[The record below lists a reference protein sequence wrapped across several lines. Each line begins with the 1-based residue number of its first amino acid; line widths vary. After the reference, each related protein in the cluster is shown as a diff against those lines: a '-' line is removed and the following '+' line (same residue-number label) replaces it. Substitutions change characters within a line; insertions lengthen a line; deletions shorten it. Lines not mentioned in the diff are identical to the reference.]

1 MYLRQ
6 LRIQGF
12 KSFAD
17 PTLLSLKPGV
27 TAIVG
32 PNGCGKSNIADALRW
47 VLGEQSTRSLR
58 ADAMAD
64 VIFQGTTLR
73 KPLGVCEVALT
84 FADCEKDLKTSFN
97 ELEIARRVS
106 REGSSDYF
114 LNGKA
119 ARLKDIQILFLGTGV
134 GQVSYSFLLQGRI
147 DQILSSNPAERRAI
161 FEEAA
166 GISRYK
172 TQRKEALDKLAGVE
186 ADLARAGDVLAE
198 VEKRIGALKRQ
209 AAKALRH
216 QIASGKARRLERALA
231 AWKRQGLEREI
242 DAGSNLLEGTRTRML
257 LSKAEMEAASGK
269 IATLREEKSRTGAAL
284 RLAEENV
291 YALAAARDKAVAAA
305 DTALLRRSD
314 CAAHLAAL
322 KAELADMDAEKASL
336 GDKLLARRA
345 LREKQLTTAGE
356 GENELAK
363 LEKALALEKK
373 GLDAAEADL
382 AKLRRDAAFAGSEL
396 SRQRTAIARLSTE
409 SASARERL
417 AATDAETG
425 ALEAETARDRDSLAA
440 LLAKKTQ
447 AGEVLH
453 QAEEAK
459 YAAEAVARQA
469 AEILRT
475 AQAAESAADRAL
487 TELTARARALEE
499 ISLKMEDVSG
509 GTRALLQGKVP
520 SVPAASCRLV
530 AAMLEVDEAWAGAA
544 GLLIATGADPVAL
557 ADVSAAPAILK
568 TLAEKRLGSARL
580 VLPPSRPSP
589 EETPPPAP
597 AIAALQKVR
606 AGAEP
611 DAPLVK
617 ALFAGCLLFE
627 SLESYLSW
635 RKANPGH
642 PFRMAATRDGAAI
655 DAAGTI
661 LLSSASGTDARL
673 VRSARLKKLKAEI
686 DLSRRKLEDLKNESA
701 AARAAHAKALADA
714 AAVSAAV
721 PAAAQELAAL
731 RGQERAL
738 AERLSRSEARL
749 RERAAAREKLAA
761 AGENAARDLAK
772 AEAALEGAEKKVAG
786 NAAQIANAE
795 KLALEQRA
803 AYEKERAGCEALRL
817 DVAGR
822 RQRLEIAHREV
833 AEAERMLSEWTIRRQ
848 KRAGES
854 SRDEALLAE
863 LDKAAAG
870 NRDEAG
876 KFDGELQEAR
886 KVVDARRDESAAA
899 ARRTLAAE
907 EDLETRRKA
916 HDAFYAEFSSR
927 EIALAK
933 LKSALESLAGE
944 AKNLLGAELAELD
957 WRREMYLSGTAAAEI
972 VRGEDDALPEI
983 VLPPEPPPPT
993 REALAAIPLPDW
1005 EAVKAEIAATRAK
1018 IDAMGAVNALAI
1030 EEYKDLRER
1039 HEFLKTQTDDLWAS
1053 REKLLSTIA
1062 EINKTS
1068 STLFRESFEKIRENF
1083 HKTFATLFGGG
1094 EADLTLSE
1102 GDLLESG
1109 VEIVARPP
1117 GTRLRSVTLLS
1128 GGQKTMTA
1136 MALLFAIYKVR
1147 PSPFCVLDE
1156 IDAPL
1161 DEANV
1166 TRFMAMLADFQG
1178 KSQFFIITHNRHT
1191 IAASGTIFGV
1201 TMEERGV
1208 SKVISMRLAEA
1219 VTRETASA
1227 PVQ

>member
-12 KSFAD
+12 KSFAA

-84 FADCEKDLKTSFN
+84 FADCEKDLKTSFS
-97 ELEIARRVS
+97 EIEIARRVS

-119 ARLKDIQILFLGTGV
+119 ARLKDIQLLFLGTGI

-172 TQRKEALDKLAGVE
+172 AQRKEALDKLAGVE

-216 QIASGKARRLERALA
+216 RIASEKAWRLEKALA

-242 DAGSNLLEGTRTRML
+242 DGGANLLEGTRTRML
-257 LSKAEMEAASGK
+257 LSKAEMEASSGK
-269 IATLREEKSRTGAAL
+269 ITALREEKQRAGAAL

-291 YALAAARDKAVAAA
+291 YALTAARDKAVAAA
-305 DTALLRRSD
+305 DTASLRKSD
-314 CAAHLAAL
+314 CAAHLATL
-322 KAELADMDAEKASL
+322 KSELADMDAEKAAL
-336 GDKLLARRA
+336 DDKLATRRA
-345 LREKQLTTAGE
+345 LREKLLATAGE
-356 GENELAK
+356 GEASLAEK
-363 LEKALALEKK
+363 EKALALEKK
-373 GLDAAEADL
+373 TLDTAEADL
-382 AKLRRDAAFAGSEL
+382 SKLRRDAACAASEL
-396 SRQRTAIARLSTE
+396 SRQRTAIARLSAE

-417 AATDAETG
+417 AATDAETS
-425 ALEAETARDRDSLAA
+425 ALEAETARDREALAG
-440 LLAKKTQ
+440 LLAKKTL
-447 AGEVLH
+447 AGEAL
-453 QAEEAK
+453 QKAEEAK
-459 YAAEAVARQA
+459 KAAEAVVKEA
-469 AEILRT
+469 AEALRT
-475 AQAAESAADRAL
+475 AQAAEGAADRAL
-487 TELTARARALEE
+487 TELSARARALEE
-499 ISLKMEDVSG
+499 ISQKMEDVSG

-520 SVPAASCRLV
+520 GVPAASCRLV
-530 AAMLEVDEAWAGAA
+530 ASMLEVDEVWAGAA
-544 GLLIATGADPVAL
+544 GLLIATGADPVAI
-557 ADVSAAPAILK
+557 ADPSAAPAIARA
-568 TLAEKRLGSARL
+568 LAEKRLGSARL
-580 VLPPSRPSP
+580 VPPPSGPVP
-589 EETPPPAP
+589 DEAPAPAP
-597 AIAALQKVR
+597 AISAGEKVR
-606 AGAEP
+606 AVAEA
-611 DAPLVK
+611 DAPLVN
-617 ALFAGCLLFE
+617 ALFAGCLFFE
-627 SLESYLSW
+627 SLDAYLAW
-635 RKANPGH
+635 RKANPKH
-642 PFRMAATRDGAAI
+642 PFRAAATRDGAAI

-661 LLSSASGTDARL
+661 LVSTGGGTDARL
-673 VRSARLKKLKAEI
+673 VRAARLKALKTEI
-686 DLSRRKLEDLKNESA
+686 FTGKAKLEGLKNESA
-701 AARAAHAKALADA
+701 AARAAHEKALADA
-714 AAVSAAV
+714 GTVSAAV
-721 PAAAQELAAL
+721 PAAAQELAAI

-738 AERLSRSEARL
+738 AERLSRSEGRL
-749 RERAAAREKLAA
+749 RERTAAREKLAA

-772 AEAALEGAEKKVAG
+772 AESALADAEKKTADI
-786 NAAQIANAE
+786 AEQIAAAE
-795 KLALEQRA
+795 KRALERRA

-833 AEAERMLSEWTIRRQ
+833 AEAERMGADWTLRRQ
-848 KRAGES
+848 KRAGEA
-854 SRDEALLAE
+854 SRDETLLAE
-863 LDKAAAG
+863 LDKTAAG
-870 NRDEAG
+870 SRDEAG
-876 KFDGELQEAR
+876 KYDGELQAAR

-899 ARRTLAAE
+899 SRRTQAAE
-907 EDLETRRKA
+907 EDLEVRRKA
-916 HDAFYAEFSSR
+916 HDALYAEFSSR

-933 LKSALESLAGE
+933 LRSALENLAAE
-944 AKNLLGAELAELD
+944 AKSLLGAELAELD
-957 WRREMYLSGTAAAEI
+957 WRRELYFLEKSPAEI
-972 VRGEDDALPEI
+972 ARGGDDDLPEI
-983 VLPPEPPPPT
+983 VLPPEPPPPS
-993 REALAAIPLPDW
+993 REALAAIAVPDW
-1005 EAVKAEIAATRAK
+1005 EAVKTEIAATRAK

-1030 EEYKDLRER
+1030 EEYRDLRER
-1039 HEFLKTQTDDLWAS
+1039 HAFLKTQTDDLWSS

-1068 STLFRESFEKIRENF
+1068 STLFRESFDKIRENF

-1094 EADLTLSE
+1094 EADLTLTE
-1102 GDLLESG
+1102 GDVLESG

-1166 TRFMAMLADFQG
+1166 SRFMEMLADFEG

-1191 IAASGTIFGV
+1191 IAASDTIFGV

-1208 SKVISMRLAEA
+1208 SKVLSMRLAEA
-1219 VTRETASA
+1219 VAREAAASSA
-1227 PVQ
+1227 Q